1 MAEEERK
8 SKTVWNTNNGNVC
21 IAWES
26 PLEPDVYHLP
36 ADTCEVEPPSFDE
49 ETQVCTFDGTNWNVG
64 PIPEEDNEPVGAND
78 PGDFRTW
85 NAMMVMRSQRTALL
99 EKTDIYLAVNDFP
112 MDEATKEAW
121 ATYRRELRDLPNK
134 YPNPQWGDDGKI
146 TNMIWPRNPDGY
158 SDPSEI
164 FEVLR

>member
-1 MAEEERK
+1 MEFNLSEEQSLLIETTK
-8 SKTVWNTNNGNVC
+8 SFVKN
-21 IAWES
+21 E
-26 PLEPDVYHLP
+26 LLQH
-36 ADTCEVEPPSFDE
+36 E
-49 ETQVCTFDGTNWNVG
+49 E
-64 PIPEEDNEPVGAND
+64 
-78 PGDFRTW
+78 
-85 NAMMVMRSQRTALL
+85 LL